1 LSVSNFKN
9 ALHGNL
15 EGDMKKTNS
24 VHPCLIVMDRKQI
37 KKVHEYSLQILSSIG
52 LRVDSPEARKLFAQ
66 AIGSQAVDG
75 DRVRIPAD
83 LVEWAI
89 QAAPAHIDIYDRN
102 GAPAFRLPDQVR
114 FGVGVTALYYQD
126 PATDE
131 VTPFNRQHMAACVR
145 LGNRLP
151 SFDAISTIGIVQD
164 VAPQVS
170 DLYATL
176 EMTANTDKPIIILIS
191 EEDTFPLAM
200 DLLEH
205 LHGDLASRPSIIPY
219 FNPITPLVINKSTV
233 DKMFVAIERGLP
245 FIYANYGMAGAST
258 PITPAG
264 QLALMNA
271 EVLAGL
277 TLGQLIKEGTPMIL
291 GNHPACFDMKGN
303 ESFYDPKSYLIDL
316 ASAEMMAHY
325 SLPHS
330 GTSGSGM
337 GWGADLIAG
346 GHQWFNHLISCLGK
360 KGLAPFVGD
369 ILGSQAFS
377 PNVIVYANEVIQQA
391 RQFTE
396 GFVIDDTNIG
406 LEDIAQV
413 GPGGNFLT
421 SNLTLKFYRNA
432 RQSSHIFDN
441 LSMDEWQARGR
452 PQAED
457 LLKGYTRQLLDE
469 SKPPE
474 NHSELLAQGESFIEA
489 LSTR

>member
-1 LSVSNFKN
+1 MQK
-9 ALHGNL
+9 A
-15 EGDMKKTNS
+15 T
-24 VHPCLIVMDRKQI
+24 IVQPRLNTLDHQQI
-37 KKVHEYSLQILSSIG
+37 KKIHEYSLQILSTVG
-52 LRVDSPEARKLFAQ
+52 LRVDSSKAQKLFSR
-66 AIGSQAVDG
+66 AIGSKAVDG

-89 QAAPAHIDIYDRN
+89 QTAPGRIDVYDRK
-102 GAPAFRLPDQVR
+102 GAPAFRLPDQTR
-114 FGVGVTALYYQD
+114 FGVGVTALYYQE
-126 PATDE
+126 PETDA
-131 VTPFNRQHMAACVR
+131 VVPFTRKHMEACVR
-145 LGNRLP
+145 LGNDLP
-151 SFDAISTIGIVQD
+151 SFDAISTVGIVQD

-176 EMTANTDKPIIILIS
+176 EMAANTAKPLIILIS
-191 EEDTFPLAM
+191 DEKAFTAVL

-205 LHGDLASRPSIIPY
+205 LHGDLTQRPSIIPY
-219 FNPITPLVINKSTV
+219 FNPITPLVINKSTS
-233 DKMFVAIERGLP
+233 DKMWIAIERGLP

-277 TLGQLIKEGTPMIL
+277 TLGQLIREGAPMIL

-303 ESFYDPKSYLIDL
+303 EGYYDPKSYLVDL
-316 ASAEMMAHY
+316 ACAEMIAHY
-325 SLPHS
+325 LLPYS

-391 RQFTE
+391 RLFAE
-396 GFVIDDTNIG
+396 GFVIDDANIG
-406 LEDIAQV
+406 LEDIVQV

-441 LSMDEWQARGR
+441 LPLDEWQARGR
-452 PQAED
+452 PRPED
-457 LLKGYTRQLLDE
+457 FLKGYTRQLLDE
-469 SKPPE
+469 SIPPE
-474 NHSELLAQGESFIEA
+474 NHSELLAQGESFIET
-489 LSTR
+489 LSTH

>member
-1 LSVSNFKN
+1 
-9 ALHGNL
+9 
-15 EGDMKKTNS
+15 MRKTT
-24 VHPCLIVMDRKQI
+24 IVQPILNTLNQEQI

-52 LRVDSPEARKLFAQ
+52 LRVDSQPARSLFAR
-66 AIGSQAVDG
+66 AIGSQALDG
-75 DRVRIPAD
+75 DRVRIPAE

-102 GAPAFRLPDQVR
+102 GALAFRLPDHAR
-114 FGVGVTALYYQD
+114 FGVGVTSLYYQE
-126 PATDE
+126 PETDR
-131 VTPFNRQHMAACVR
+131 TIPFTRKHMADCVR
-145 LGNRLP
+145 LSNGLP

-176 EMTANTDKPIIILIS
+176 EMTANTDKPLIILIS
-191 EEDTFPLAM
+191 DENAFPTVL

-205 LHGDLASRPSIIPY
+205 LHGDLSVRPSIIPY
-219 FNPITPLVINKSTV
+219 FNPITPLVINKTTV
-233 DKMFVAIERGLP
+233 DKMFVAIERRLP

-264 QLALMNA
+264 QLTLLNA

-316 ASAEMMAHY
+316 ACAEMMAHY

-369 ILGSQAFS
+369 IMGSVAFS
-377 PNVIVYANEVIQQA
+377 PNLIVYANEVIQQA
-391 RQFTE
+391 RLFSE
-396 GFVIDDTNIG
+396 GFVIDDAHLG
-406 LEDIAQV
+406 LEDIAEA

-421 SNLTLKFYRNA
+421 SNLTLKFYSNGREFS
-432 RQSSHIFDN
+432 RIFDN
-441 LSMDEWQARGR
+441 LQIDEWQARGR
-452 PQAED
+452 PRTED
-457 LLKGYTRQLLDE
+457 LLKSYTRQLLND

-474 NHSELLAQGESFIEA
+474 NHAEVLKQGESFIEA
-489 LSTR
+489 LSAH

>member
-1 LSVSNFKN
+1 
-9 ALHGNL
+9 
-15 EGDMKKTNS
+15 MKKTNS
-24 VHPCLIVMDRKQI
+24 VLPRLSVMNPEQI
-37 KKVHEYSLQILSSIG
+37 KQVHEYSLQILSSIG
-52 LRVDSPEARKLFAQ
+52 LRVDSPEARKRFAR

-75 DRVRIPAD
+75 DRVRIPPD

-89 QAAPAHIDIYDRN
+89 QAAPARIDIYDRK
-102 GAPAFRLPDQVR
+102 GAPAFCLPDQTR
-114 FGVGVTALYYQD
+114 FGVGVTSLYYQE
-126 PATDE
+126 PETDR
-131 VTPFNRQHMAACVR
+131 VVPFARQHMAACVR
-145 LGNRLP
+145 LANGLP

-176 EMTANTDKPIIILIS
+176 EMAANTAKPLIILIS
-191 EEDTFPLAM
+191 DENAFPLVM

-205 LHGDLASRPSIIPY
+205 LHGDLASKPSVIPY
-219 FNPITPLVINKSTV
+219 FNPITPLVINKTTV
-233 DKMFVAIERGLP
+233 DKMVVAIERSLP

-303 ESFYDPKSYLIDL
+303 ESFYDPKSYVIDL
-316 ASAEMMAHY
+316 ACAEMMAY
-325 SLPHS
+325 YNLPHS
-330 GTSGSGM
+330 GTSGAGM
-337 GWGADLIAG
+337 GWGADIIAG

-369 ILGSQAFS
+369 VLGSVAFS
-377 PNVIVYANEVIQQA
+377 PNVIVYANEIIQHVRFFA
-391 RQFTE
+391 E
-396 GFVIDDTNIG
+396 GFVIDDANIG
-406 LEDIAQV
+406 LEDIVQV

-441 LSMDEWQARGR
+441 LPLDEWQARGR
-452 PQAED
+452 PRPED
-457 LLKGYTRQLLDE
+457 FLKGYTRQLLDQ
-469 SKPPE
+469 SIPPE
-474 NHSELLAQGESFIEA
+474 NHSELLAQGESFIKT
-489 LSTR
+489 LTTH

>member
-1 LSVSNFKN
+1 
-9 ALHGNL
+9 
-15 EGDMKKTNS
+15 MKKTNS
-24 VHPCLIVMDRKQI
+24 VHPRLSVMNPEQI
-37 KKVHEYSLQILSSIG
+37 KQVHEYSLQILSSIG
-52 LRVDSPEARKLFAQ
+52 LRVDSPEARNRFAR

-75 DRVRIPAD
+75 DRVRIPPD

-89 QAAPAHIDIYDRN
+89 QAAPARIDVYDRK
-102 GAPAFRLPDQVR
+102 GSLAFCLPDQAR
-114 FGVGVTALYYQD
+114 FGVGVSALYYQD
-126 PATDE
+126 PETDA
-131 VTPFNRQHMAACVR
+131 VAPFTRKHLAACVR
-145 LGNRLP
+145 LSHRLP

-164 VAPQVS
+164 VAPEVS

-191 EEDTFPLAM
+191 EENAFPSVM

-205 LHGDLASRPSIIPY
+205 LHGDLAPRPSIIPY

-233 DKMFVAIERGLP
+233 DKMWLAIERGLP

-303 ESFYDPKSYLIDL
+303 ENFYDPKSYLIDL
-316 ASAEMMAHY
+316 ACAEMMAHY
-325 SLPHS
+325 NLPYS

-377 PNVIVYANEVIQQA
+377 PNVIVYANEVIQQVRLFA
-391 RQFTE
+391 E
-396 GFVIDDTNIG
+396 GFVIDDSNIG
-406 LEDIAQV
+406 LEDIARV
-413 GPGGNFLT
+413 GPGGDFLL
-421 SNLTLKFYRNA
+421 SKLTLKFCRNT
-432 RQSSHIFDN
+432 RQFSHIFDN
-441 LSMDEWQARGR
+441 LPMDEWQARGR
-452 PQAED
+452 PRAED
-457 LLKGYTRQLLDE
+457 LLRGYTRQLLDE
-469 SKPPE
+469 STPPE
-474 NHSELLAQGESFIEA
+474 NHSELLAQGESFIKK
-489 LSTR
+489 LTTH

>member
-1 LSVSNFKN
+1 MQKAS
-9 ALHGNL
+9 
-15 EGDMKKTNS
+15 
-24 VHPCLIVMDRKQI
+24 IVEPRLNTLDPQQI
-37 KKVHEYSLQILSSIG
+37 KKVHEYSLQILSSVG
-52 LRVDSPEARKLFAQ
+52 LRVDSPVAQKLFTR

-75 DRVRIPAD
+75 DLVRIPPD

-89 QAAPAHIDIYDRN
+89 QAAPAHIDVYDRN
-102 GAPAFRLPDQVR
+102 GAPAFRLPDQAR
-114 FGVGVTALYYQD
+114 FGVGVTSLYYQD
-126 PATDE
+126 PQTGE
-131 VTPFNRQHMAACVR
+131 VVPFTRQHMAACVR
-145 LGNRLP
+145 LGNDLS

-170 DLYATL
+170 DVHATL
-176 EMTANTDKPIIILIS
+176 EMTANTAKPLIILIS
-191 EEDTFPLAM
+191 DENAFPAVL

-205 LHGDLASRPSIIPY
+205 LHGDLASKPSVIPY
-219 FNPITPLVINKSTV
+219 VNPITPLVINKTTV

-264 QLALMNA
+264 QLALINA

-277 TLGQLIKEGTPMIL
+277 TLAQLIKEGTPMIL

-316 ASAEMMAHY
+316 ACAEMMAY
-325 SLPHS
+325 YNLPHS

-369 ILGSQAFS
+369 VLGSVAFS
-377 PNVIVYANEVIQQA
+377 PNLIVYANAVIQQA
-391 RQFTE
+391 RLFSE
-396 GFVIDDTNIG
+396 GFVIDDTHIG
-406 LEDIAQV
+406 LEDIAQA
-413 GPGGNFLT
+413 GPGGSFLT
-421 SNLTLKFYRNA
+421 SNLTLKFFRNA
-432 RQSSHIFDN
+432 RQGSHIFDN
-441 LSMDEWQARGR
+441 LGIDEWQARGR
-452 PQAED
+452 PRAED
-457 LLKGYTRQLLDE
+457 LLKGYTRQLLNE

-474 NHSELLAQGESFIEA
+474 NHTELLNQGESFINT
-489 LSTR
+489 LSPR

>member
-1 LSVSNFKN
+1 MKKANIVQPNLSV
-9 ALHGNL
+9 
-15 EGDMKKTNS
+15 
-24 VHPCLIVMDRKQI
+24 MDQKQI
-37 KKVHEYSLQILSSIG
+37 KKVHENSLQILSSVG
-52 LRVDSPEARKLFAQ
+52 LRVDSPKARKLFTR
-66 AIGSQAVDG
+66 AIGSQAVEG
-75 DRVRIPAD
+75 DRVRIPPD

-89 QAAPAHIDIYDRN
+89 QAAPARMDIYDRK

-114 FGVGVTALYYQD
+114 FGVGVTSLYYQE
-126 PATDE
+126 PETDRA
-131 VTPFNRQHMAACVR
+131 VPFTRKHMADCVR
-145 LGNRLP
+145 LGNGLP
-151 SFDAISTIGIVQD
+151 SFDVISTIGIVQD

-176 EMTANTDKPIIILIS
+176 EMAANTFKPLIILIS
-191 EEDTFPLAM
+191 DENAFPAVL

-205 LHGDLASRPSIIPY
+205 LHGDLATRPSVIPY

-233 DKMFVAIERGLP
+233 DKMIVAIQRGLP
-245 FIYANYGMAGAST
+245 FIYANYGMAGASV

-303 ESFYDPKSYLIDL
+303 ESYYDPKSYLIDL
-316 ASAEMMAHY
+316 ACAEMMAHY
-325 SLPHS
+325 SLPSS

-369 ILGSQAFS
+369 ILSSLAFS
-377 PNVIVYANEVIQQA
+377 PTLIVYANEVIQQA

-421 SNLTLKFYRNA
+421 SNLTLKFYRNT
-432 RQSSHIFDN
+432 REFSHIFDS
-441 LSMDEWQARGR
+441 LSLDEWQARGR
-452 PQAED
+452 PRAED
-457 LLKGYTRQLLDE
+457 LLKGYTRQLLSE

-474 NHSELLAQGESFIEA
+474 NHSALLAQGESFIEA
-489 LSTR
+489 LSTH

>member
-1 LSVSNFKN
+1 
-9 ALHGNL
+9 
-15 EGDMKKTNS
+15 MKKTNS
-24 VHPCLIVMDRKQI
+24 VHPHLSVMDPKQI
-37 KKVHEYSLQILSSIG
+37 KRVHEYSLQILSSVG
-52 LRVDSPEARKLFAQ
+52 LRVDSVEAQKLFTR
-66 AIGSQAVDG
+66 AIGSQALDG

-89 QAAPAHIDIYDRN
+89 QATPARIDIYDRT
-102 GAPAFRLPDQVR
+102 GSPAFRLPDKAR
-114 FGVGVTALYYQD
+114 FGVGVTSLYYQE
-126 PATDE
+126 PETDRV
-131 VTPFNRQHMAACVR
+131 VTFTRKHMETCVR
-145 LGNRLP
+145 LGSVLP
-151 SFDAISTIGIVQD
+151 SFDAISTVGIVQD

-176 EMTANTDKPIIILIS
+176 EMTANTTKPLIILIS
-191 EEDTFPLAM
+191 DENVFPYVL

-205 LHGDLASRPSIIPY
+205 LHGDLSACPSIIPY
-219 FNPITPLVINKSTV
+219 FNPITPLVINKTTV
-233 DKMFVAIERGLP
+233 DKMFAAIERDLP

-291 GNHPACFDMKGN
+291 GIHPACFEMKGN

-316 ASAEMMAHY
+316 AAAEMMAHY
-325 SLPHS
+325 NLPHS

-377 PNVIVYANEVIQQA
+377 PNLIVYANEVIQQVRLFA
-391 RQFTE
+391 E

-406 LEDIAQV
+406 LEDIAQA
-413 GPGGNFLT
+413 GPGGDFLL
-421 SNLTLKFYRNA
+421 SNLTLKSYRNA
-432 RQSSHIFDN
+432 REFSHIFEN
-441 LSMDEWQARGR
+441 LQIDGWQARGR
-452 PQAED
+452 PRMED
-457 LLKGYTRQLLDE
+457 LLRGHTRQLLDE
-469 SKPPE
+469 SKPAE
-474 NHSELLAQGESFIEA
+474 NHSELLAQGESFIKS
-489 LSTR
+489 LTIP

>member
-1 LSVSNFKN
+1 
-9 ALHGNL
+9 
-15 EGDMKKTNS
+15 MKKAN
-24 VHPCLIVMDRKQI
+24 IVQPNLNTLDQQQI
-37 KKVHEYSLQILSSIG
+37 IKVHDYSLRILSTVG
-52 LRVDSPEARKLFAQ
+52 MRVDSSEARKRFAR

-75 DRVRIPAD
+75 DRVRIPSD

-89 QAAPAHIDIYDRN
+89 QAAPARIDIYDRK
-102 GAPAFRLPDQVR
+102 GMLTFRLPDQTR
-114 FGVGVTALYYQD
+114 FGVGVTSLYYQE
-126 PATDE
+126 PETDA
-131 VTPFNRQHMAACVR
+131 VVPFTRQHMETCVR
-145 LGNRLP
+145 LGNDLP
-151 SFDAISTIGIVQD
+151 SFDAISTVGIVQD

-176 EMTANTDKPIIILIS
+176 EMAANTAKPLIILIS
-191 EEDTFPLAM
+191 DENAFPLVM
-200 DLLEH
+200 DLLEQ
-205 LHGDLASRPSIIPY
+205 LHGDLAPRPSIIPY
-219 FNPITPLVINKSTV
+219 LNPITPLVINKTTV

-291 GNHPACFDMKGN
+291 GNHPACFDMQGN
-303 ESFYDPKSYLIDL
+303 QSFYDPKSYLIDL
-316 ASAEMMAHY
+316 ACAEMMAHY
-325 SLPHS
+325 NLPYS

-369 ILGSQAFS
+369 VLGSQAFS
-377 PNVIVYANEVIQQA
+377 PNLIVYANEVIQQA

-406 LEDIAQV
+406 LEDIAQA

-432 RQSSHIFDN
+432 RQGSHIFAN
-441 LSMDEWQARGR
+441 LGIDEWQARGR
-452 PQAED
+452 PRAED

-474 NHSELLAQGESFIEA
+474 NHSELLAQGESFIKS
-489 LSTR
+489 LTTP

>member
-1 LSVSNFKN
+1 
-9 ALHGNL
+9 
-15 EGDMKKTNS
+15 MKKTNS
-24 VHPCLIVMDRKQI
+24 VQPRLSVLDRKQI
-37 KKVHEYSLQILSSIG
+37 KKVHDYSLQILSSIG
-52 LRVDSPEARKLFAQ
+52 LRVDSPEARKLFAR

-75 DRVRIPAD
+75 ERVRIPAD

-89 QAAPAHIDIYDRN
+89 QAAPARIDIYDRK
-102 GAPAFRLPDQVR
+102 GMLTFRLPDQTR
-114 FGVGVTALYYQD
+114 FGVGVTSLYYQE
-126 PATDE
+126 PETDA
-131 VTPFNRQHMAACVR
+131 VVPFTRKHMETCVR
-145 LGNRLP
+145 LGNNLP
-151 SFDAISTIGIVQD
+151 SFDAISTVGIVQD

-176 EMTANTDKPIIILIS
+176 EMAANTAKPLIILIS
-191 EEDTFPLAM
+191 DENAFPHVL

-205 LHGDLASRPSIIPY
+205 LHGNLSSCPSIIPY
-219 FNPITPLVINKSTV
+219 FNPITPLVINKSTA

-277 TLGQLIKEGTPMIL
+277 TLGQLIKEGAPMIL

-303 ESFYDPKSYLIDL
+303 ESYYDPKSYLVDL
-316 ASAEMMAHY
+316 TCAEMIAHY
-325 SLPHS
+325 SLPYS

-337 GWGADLIAG
+337 GWGSDLIAG
-346 GHQWFNHLISCLGK
+346 GHLWFNHLISCLGK

-377 PNVIVYANEVIQQA
+377 PNVIVYANEIIQQVRLFA
-391 RQFTE
+391 E

-406 LEDIAQV
+406 MEDITQA
-413 GPGGNFLT
+413 GPGGDFLL
-421 SNLTLKFYRNA
+421 SNLTLKSYRNT
-432 RQSSHIFDN
+432 RQFSHIFKN
-441 LSMDEWQARGR
+441 LQIDEWQASGR
-452 PQAED
+452 PRAED
-457 LLKGYTRQLLDE
+457 LVKDVTLQLLNE
-469 SKPPE
+469 CKPPE

-489 LSTR
+489 LTLH

>member
-1 LSVSNFKN
+1 
-9 ALHGNL
+9 
-15 EGDMKKTNS
+15 M
-24 VHPCLIVMDRKQI
+24 
-37 KKVHEYSLQILSSIG
+37 
-52 LRVDSPEARKLFAQ
+52 RVDSSEARKRFAQ

-75 DRVRIPAD
+75 DRVRIPSD

-89 QAAPAHIDIYDRN
+89 QAAPARIDIYDRK
-102 GAPAFRLPDQVR
+102 GMLTFRLPDQTR
-114 FGVGVTALYYQD
+114 FGVGVTSLYYQE
-126 PATDE
+126 PETDA
-131 VTPFNRQHMAACVR
+131 VVPFTRKHMETCVR
-145 LGNRLP
+145 LGNDLP
-151 SFDAISTIGIVQD
+151 SFDAISTVGIVQD

-176 EMTANTDKPIIILIS
+176 EMAANTAKPLIILIS
-191 EEDTFPLAM
+191 DENAFPLVM

-205 LHGDLASRPSIIPY
+205 LHGDLAPRPSIIPY
-219 FNPITPLVINKSTV
+219 LNPITPLVINKTTV

-291 GNHPACFDMKGN
+291 GNHPACFDMQGN
-303 ESFYDPKSYLIDL
+303 QSFYDPKSYLIDL
-316 ASAEMMAHY
+316 ACAEMMAHY
-325 SLPHS
+325 NLPYS

-369 ILGSQAFS
+369 VLGSQAFS
-377 PNVIVYANEVIQQA
+377 PNLIVYANEVIQQA

-406 LEDIAQV
+406 LEDIAQA

-432 RQSSHIFDN
+432 RQGSHIFAN
-441 LSMDEWQARGR
+441 LGIDEWQARGR
-452 PQAED
+452 PRAQD

-474 NHSELLAQGESFIEA
+474 NHSELLAQGESFIKT
-489 LSTR
+489 LTTH

>member
-1 LSVSNFKN
+1 MWISSV
-9 ALHGNL
+9 
-15 EGDMKKTNS
+15 
-24 VHPCLIVMDRKQI
+24 
-37 KKVHEYSLQILSSIG
+37 G
-52 LRVDSPEARKLFAQ
+52 LRVDSPEALKLFTQ
-66 AIGSQAVDG
+66 AIGSHSVEG
-75 DRVRIPAD
+75 DRVRLPAD

-89 QAAPAHIDIYDRN
+89 RVSPARVDVYDQT
-102 GAPAFRLPDQVR
+102 GSPAFRLPDQVR
-114 FGVGVTALYYQD
+114 FGVGVTSLYYQE
-126 PATDE
+126 PETDI
-131 VTPFNRQHMAACVR
+131 TIPFTRQHMADCVR
-145 LGNRLP
+145 LGNGLP

-176 EMTANTDKPIIILIS
+176 EMTANTHKPLIILIS
-191 EEDTFPLAM
+191 DENAFPAVL

-205 LHGDLASRPSIIPY
+205 LHGDLSARPSVIPY
-219 FNPITPLVINKSTV
+219 FNPITPLVINKTTV
-233 DKMFVAIERGLP
+233 DKMIVAIERGLP

-316 ASAEMMAHY
+316 VCAEMMAHY
-325 SLPHS
+325 DLPHS

-346 GHQWFNHLISCLGK
+346 GHQWFNHLMSCLGK

-377 PNVIVYANEVIQQA
+377 PNVIVYANEII
-391 RQFTE
+391 RQVREFTE
-396 GFVIDDTNIG
+396 GFAIDDAHFG
-406 LEDIAQV
+406 LEDIVQM
-413 GPGGNFLT
+413 GPGGSFLLT
-421 SNLTLKFYRNA
+421 DLTLQSYRHA
-432 RQSSHIFDN
+432 RQFSHIFEN
-441 LSMDEWQARGR
+441 LQIDEWQARNHPR
-452 PQAED
+452 AED
-457 LLKGYTRQLLDE
+457 LLRHYTRRLLKE
-469 SKPPE
+469 SKPPQ
-474 NHSELLAQGESFIEA
+474 NHSELLSQGESFIETI
-489 LSTR
+489 STP

>member
-1 LSVSNFKN
+1 
-9 ALHGNL
+9 
-15 EGDMKKTNS
+15 MKKTNS
-24 VHPCLIVMDRKQI
+24 VHPHLSVMDPKQI
-37 KKVHEYSLQILSSIG
+37 KRVHEYSLQILSSVG
-52 LRVDSPEARKLFAQ
+52 LRVDSVEAQKLFTR
-66 AIGSQAVDG
+66 AIGSQALDG

-89 QAAPAHIDIYDRN
+89 QATPARIDIYDRT
-102 GAPAFRLPDQVR
+102 GSPAFRLPDQAR
-114 FGVGVTALYYQD
+114 FGVGVTSLYYQE
-126 PATDE
+126 PETDRV
-131 VTPFNRQHMAACVR
+131 VTFTRKHMETCVR
-145 LGNRLP
+145 LGSSLP
-151 SFDAISTIGIVQD
+151 SFDAISTVGIVQD

-176 EMTANTDKPIIILIS
+176 EMTANTTKPLIILIS
-191 EEDTFPLAM
+191 DENVFPYVL

-205 LHGDLASRPSIIPY
+205 LHGDLSACPSIIPY
-219 FNPITPLVINKSTV
+219 FNPITPLVINKTTV
-233 DKMFVAIERGLP
+233 DKMFAAIERDLP

-291 GNHPACFDMKGN
+291 GIHPACFEMKGN

-316 ASAEMMAHY
+316 AAAEMMAHY
-325 SLPHS
+325 NLPHS

-337 GWGADLIAG
+337 GWGADLISG

-377 PNVIVYANEVIQQA
+377 PNLIVYANEVIQQVRLFA
-391 RQFTE
+391 E

-406 LEDIAQV
+406 LEDIAQA
-413 GPGGNFLT
+413 GPGGDFLL
-421 SNLTLKFYRNA
+421 SNLTLKSYRNA
-432 RQSSHIFDN
+432 REFSHIFEN
-441 LSMDEWQARGR
+441 LQIDGWQARGR
-452 PQAED
+452 PRMED
-457 LLKGYTRQLLDE
+457 LLRGHTRQLLDE
-469 SKPPE
+469 SKPAE
-474 NHSELLAQGESFIEA
+474 NHSELLAQGESFIKS
-489 LSTR
+489 LTIP

>member
-1 LSVSNFKN
+1 MKKANIVQPNLSV
-9 ALHGNL
+9 
-15 EGDMKKTNS
+15 
-24 VHPCLIVMDRKQI
+24 MDQKQI
-37 KKVHEYSLQILSSIG
+37 KKVHENSLQILSSVG
-52 LRVDSPEARKLFAQ
+52 LRVDSPKARKLFTR
-66 AIGSQAVDG
+66 AIGSQAVEG
-75 DRVRIPAD
+75 DRVRIPPD

-89 QAAPAHIDIYDRN
+89 QAAPARMDIYDRK

-114 FGVGVTALYYQD
+114 FGVGVTSLYYQE
-126 PATDE
+126 PETDRA
-131 VTPFNRQHMAACVR
+131 VPFTRKHMADCVR
-145 LGNRLP
+145 LGNGLP
-151 SFDAISTIGIVQD
+151 SFDVISTIGIVQD

-176 EMTANTDKPIIILIS
+176 EMAANTFKPLIILIS
-191 EEDTFPLAM
+191 DENAFPAVL

-205 LHGDLASRPSIIPY
+205 LHGDLATRPSVIPY

-233 DKMFVAIERGLP
+233 DKMIVAIQRGLP
-245 FIYANYGMAGAST
+245 FIYANYGMAGASV

-303 ESFYDPKSYLIDL
+303 ESYYDPKSYLIDL
-316 ASAEMMAHY
+316 ACAEMMAHY
-325 SLPHS
+325 SLPSS

-369 ILGSQAFS
+369 ILSSLAFS
-377 PNVIVYANEVIQQA
+377 PTLIVYANEVIQQA

-421 SNLTLKFYRNA
+421 SNLTLKFYRNT
-432 RQSSHIFDN
+432 REFSHIFDS
-441 LSMDEWQARGR
+441 LSLDEWQARGR
-452 PQAED
+452 PRAED

-474 NHSELLAQGESFIEA
+474 NHSELLAQGEVFIKT
-489 LSTR
+489 LTTH

>member
-1 LSVSNFKN
+1 
-9 ALHGNL
+9 
-15 EGDMKKTNS
+15 MKKAN
-24 VHPCLIVMDRKQI
+24 IVQPSLNTLDPQQI
-37 KKVHEYSLQILSSIG
+37 MKVHAYSLQILSTVG
-52 LRVDSPEARKLFAQ
+52 LRVDSPEARKLFTR
-66 AIGSQAVDG
+66 AIGSQAVNG
-75 DRVRIPAD
+75 DRVRIPPD

-89 QAAPAHIDIYDRN
+89 QAAPARIDIYDRK
-102 GAPAFRLPDQVR
+102 GAAAFRLPDQVR
-114 FGVGVTALYYQD
+114 FGVGVTSLYYQD
-126 PATDE
+126 PQTDE
-131 VTPFNRQHMAACVR
+131 VVPFTRQHMADCVR
-145 LGNRLP
+145 LGNGLP

-176 EMTANTDKPIIILIS
+176 EMAANTVKPLIILIS
-191 EEDTFPLAM
+191 DENAFEAVL

-205 LHGDLASRPSIIPY
+205 LHGDLASRPSILPY

-233 DKMFVAIERGLP
+233 DKMFVAIECGLP

-277 TLGQLIKEGTPMIL
+277 ALGQLIKEGTPMIL
-291 GNHPACFDMKGN
+291 GNHPACFDMQGN
-303 ESFYDPKSYLIDL
+303 QSFYDPKSYLIDL
-316 ASAEMMAHY
+316 ACAEMMAHY
-325 SLPHS
+325 NLPYS

-369 ILGSQAFS
+369 VLGSQAFS
-377 PNVIVYANEVIQQA
+377 PNLIVYANEVIQQA

-406 LEDIAQV
+406 LEDIAQA

-432 RQSSHIFDN
+432 RQGSHIFAN
-441 LSMDEWQARGR
+441 LGIDEWQARGR
-452 PQAED
+452 PRAED

-474 NHSELLAQGESFIEA
+474 NHSELLAKGESFIKT
-489 LSTR
+489 LTTH

>member
-1 LSVSNFKN
+1 
-9 ALHGNL
+9 
-15 EGDMKKTNS
+15 MKKAN
-24 VHPCLIVMDRKQI
+24 IVQPNLNTLDQQQI
-37 KKVHEYSLQILSSIG
+37 IKVHDYSLRILSTVG
-52 LRVDSPEARKLFAQ
+52 MRVDSSEARKRFAQ

-75 DRVRIPAD
+75 DRVRIPSD

-89 QAAPAHIDIYDRN
+89 QAAPARIDIYDRK
-102 GAPAFRLPDQVR
+102 GMLTFRLPDQTR
-114 FGVGVTALYYQD
+114 FGVGVTSLYYQE
-126 PATDE
+126 PETDA
-131 VTPFNRQHMAACVR
+131 VVPFTRQHMETCVR
-145 LGNRLP
+145 LGNDLP
-151 SFDAISTIGIVQD
+151 SFDAISTVGIVQD

-176 EMTANTDKPIIILIS
+176 EMAANTAKPLIILIS
-191 EEDTFPLAM
+191 DENAFPLVM
-200 DLLEH
+200 DLLEQ
-205 LHGDLASRPSIIPY
+205 LHGDLAPRPSIIPY
-219 FNPITPLVINKSTV
+219 LNPITPLVINKTTV

-291 GNHPACFDMKGN
+291 GNHPACFDMQGN
-303 ESFYDPKSYLIDL
+303 QSFYDPKSYLIDL
-316 ASAEMMAHY
+316 ACAEMMAHY
-325 SLPHS
+325 NLPYS

-369 ILGSQAFS
+369 VLGSQAFS
-377 PNVIVYANEVIQQA
+377 PNLIVYANEVIQQA

-406 LEDIAQV
+406 LEDIAQA

-432 RQSSHIFDN
+432 RQGSHIFAN
-441 LSMDEWQARGR
+441 LGIDEWQARGR
-452 PQAED
+452 PRAQD

-474 NHSELLAQGESFIEA
+474 NHSELLAQGESFIKT
-489 LSTR
+489 LTTH

>member
-1 LSVSNFKN
+1 MNKETIAQPDLTILNQ
-9 ALHGNL
+9 
-15 EGDMKKTNS
+15 
-24 VHPCLIVMDRKQI
+24 KQI
-37 KKVHEYSLQILSSIG
+37 KKIHQYSLQILSTVG
-52 LRVDSPEARKLFAQ
+52 LRVDSPEAQKLFSR
-66 AIGSQAVDG
+66 AIGSQAVAD
-75 DRVRIPAD
+75 DRVRIPPE

-89 QAAPAHIDIYDRN
+89 EAAPAHIDVYDRK
-102 GAPAFRLPDQVR
+102 GALAFRIPDQAR

-126 PATDE
+126 PHTDA
-131 VTPFNRQHMAACVR
+131 VVPFARKHMQTCVR
-145 LGNRLP
+145 LGNGLP

-164 VAPQVS
+164 VAPEVS

-176 EMTANTDKPIIILIS
+176 DMVANTAKPLIILIS
-191 EEDTFPLAM
+191 DENAFPAVL

-219 FNPITPLVINKSTV
+219 FNPITPLVINKTTA
-233 DKMFVAIERGLP
+233 DKMFIAIERRLP

-264 QLALMNA
+264 QLALINA

-277 TLGQLIKEGTPMIL
+277 TLGQLIREGTPMIL

-303 ESFYDPKSYLIDL
+303 ESYYDPKSYLIDL

-369 ILGSQAFS
+369 NIGSVAFS
-377 PNVIVYANEVIQQA
+377 PNLIVYANEIIQQA
-391 RQFTE
+391 RLFAE
-396 GFVIDDTNIG
+396 GFVIDDTHIG
-406 LEDIAQV
+406 LADIAQT
-413 GPGGNFLT
+413 GPGGSFLL
-421 SNLTLKFYRNA
+421 SNLTLELHRNA
-432 RQSSHIFDN
+432 REFSHLFDN
-441 LSMDEWQARGR
+441 LSIDEWEARGR
-452 PQAED
+452 PRAED
-457 LLKGYTRQLLDE
+457 LLKGHTRQLLNE

-474 NHSELLAQGESFIEA
+474 NHAELLKQGESFIKT
-489 LSTR
+489 LTPH

>member
-1 LSVSNFKN
+1 MKKANIVQPNLSV
-9 ALHGNL
+9 
-15 EGDMKKTNS
+15 
-24 VHPCLIVMDRKQI
+24 MDQKQI
-37 KKVHEYSLQILSSIG
+37 KKVHENSLQILSSVG
-52 LRVDSPEARKLFAQ
+52 LRVDSPEARKLFAR
-66 AIGSQAVDG
+66 ATGSQAVDG
-75 DRVRIPAD
+75 DRVRIPPE

-89 QAAPAHIDIYDRN
+89 QAAPARMDIYDRK
-102 GAPAFRLPDQVR
+102 GELAFRLPDQAR
-114 FGVGVTALYYQD
+114 FGVGVTSLYYQE
-126 PATDE
+126 PETDR
-131 VTPFNRQHMAACVR
+131 VVPFTRKHMADCVR
-145 LGNRLP
+145 LGNCLP
-151 SFDAISTIGIVQD
+151 SFDVISTIGIVQD

-176 EMTANTDKPIIILIS
+176 EMAANTFKPLIILIS
-191 EEDTFPLAM
+191 DENAFPAVL

-205 LHGDLASRPSIIPY
+205 LHGDLATRPSVIPY

-233 DKMFVAIERGLP
+233 DKMWIAIERGLP
-245 FIYANYGMAGAST
+245 FIYANYGMAGASV

-277 TLGQLIKEGTPMIL
+277 TLGQLIKEGAPMIL

-303 ESFYDPKSYLIDL
+303 ESYYDPKSYLIDL
-316 ASAEMMAHY
+316 ACAEMMAHY
-325 SLPHS
+325 SLPSS

-337 GWGADLIAG
+337 GWRADLIAG

-369 ILGSQAFS
+369 ILGSLAFS
-377 PNVIVYANEVIQQA
+377 PNLIVYANEIIQQA
-391 RQFTE
+391 RLFTE

-421 SNLTLKFYRNA
+421 SNLTLKFYRNT
-432 RQSSHIFDN
+432 REFSHIFDS
-441 LSMDEWQARGR
+441 LSLDEWQARGR
-452 PQAED
+452 PRAED

-474 NHSELLAQGESFIEA
+474 NHSELLVQGESFIET
-489 LSTR
+489 LSTH

>member
-1 LSVSNFKN
+1 
-9 ALHGNL
+9 
-15 EGDMKKTNS
+15 MKKTNS
-24 VHPCLIVMDRKQI
+24 VHPRLSVMDPKQI

-52 LRVDSPEARKLFAQ
+52 LRVDSPEARKCFAR
-66 AIGSQAVDG
+66 ANGSQSVDG
-75 DRVRIPAD
+75 DRVRIPPD

-89 QAAPAHIDIYDRN
+89 QTAPARIDVYDHK
-102 GAPAFRLPDQVR
+102 GSLAFRLPDQAR

-126 PATDE
+126 PETDE
-131 VTPFNRQHMAACVR
+131 VAPFTRKHLAACVR
-145 LGNRLP
+145 LGHRLP

-191 EEDTFPLAM
+191 EENAFPLVM

-205 LHGDLASRPSIIPY
+205 LHGDLAPRPSIIPY

-233 DKMFVAIERGLP
+233 DKMWLAIERGLP

-316 ASAEMMAHY
+316 AAAEMMEHY
-325 SLPHS
+325 NLPYS

-346 GHQWFNHLISCLGK
+346 GHQWFNHLICCLGK

-377 PNVIVYANEVIQQA
+377 PNVIVYANEIIQQVRLFA
-391 RQFTE
+391 E

-406 LEDIAQV
+406 LEEIAQV
-413 GPGGNFLT
+413 GPGGDFLL
-421 SNLTLKFYRNA
+421 SNLTLKSYRNA
-432 RQSSHIFDN
+432 RQFSHIFEN
-441 LSMDEWQARGR
+441 LQIDEWQARGR
-452 PQAED
+452 PRAGD
-457 LLKGYTRQLLDE
+457 LLRGHTRQLLDE

-474 NHSELLAQGESFIEA
+474 NHPELLAQGESFIEA
-489 LSTR
+489 FSLH

>member
-1 LSVSNFKN
+1 M
-9 ALHGNL
+9 
-15 EGDMKKTNS
+15 EKTNS
-24 VHPCLIVMDRKQI
+24 VHPRLSVMDPKQT

-52 LRVDSPEARKLFAQ
+52 LRVDSPEARKRFAR

-75 DRVRIPAD
+75 DRVRIPPD

-89 QAAPAHIDIYDRN
+89 QATPAHIDVYDRN
-102 GAPAFRLPDQVR
+102 GSLAFRLPDQVR
-114 FGVGVTALYYQD
+114 FGVGVTSLYYQE
-126 PATDE
+126 PETDRT
-131 VTPFNRQHMAACVR
+131 VPFARKHMAACVR
-145 LGNRLP
+145 LSNDLP
-151 SFDAISTIGIVQD
+151 SFDVISTIGIVRD

-176 EMTANTDKPIIILIS
+176 EMAANTAKPLIILIS
-191 EEDTFPLAM
+191 DENAFPSVM

-219 FNPITPLVINKSTV
+219 FNPITPLVINKSTA
-233 DKMFVAIERGLP
+233 DKMFIAIERGLP

-303 ESFYDPKSYLIDL
+303 ESYYDPKSYLIDL
-316 ASAEMMAHY
+316 ACAEMMAHY
-325 SLPHS
+325 GLPHS

-346 GHQWFNHLISCLGK
+346 GHQWFNHLISCIGK

-377 PNVIVYANEVIQQA
+377 PNLIVYANEVIQQA
-391 RQFTE
+391 REFTE
-396 GFVIDDTNIG
+396 GFGIDDTNIG
-406 LEDIAQV
+406 LEDIIQA

-421 SNLTLKFYRNA
+421 SKLTLKFYRDT
-432 RQSSHIFDN
+432 RQNSHIFDN
-441 LSMDEWQARGR
+441 LPIDEWQARGR
-452 PQAED
+452 PRAED
-457 LLKGYTRQLLDE
+457 LLKGYTRQLLNE

-474 NHSELLAQGESFIEA
+474 NHSELLAEGESFIEA
-489 LSTR
+489 LTTH

>member
-1 LSVSNFKN
+1 MKQTNIIKPNLSV
-9 ALHGNL
+9 
-15 EGDMKKTNS
+15 MKPS
-24 VHPCLIVMDRKQI
+24 QI
-37 KKVHEYSLQILSSIG
+37 NRVHEYSLQILSTVG
-52 LRVDSPEARKLFAQ
+52 LRVDSTEARKLFTK
-66 AIGSQAVDG
+66 AIGPQAVDG
-75 DRVRIPAD
+75 DRVRIPPD

-89 QAAPAHIDIYDRN
+89 QAAPARIDVYDRN

-114 FGVGVTALYYQD
+114 FGVGVTSLYYQD
-126 PATDE
+126 PATDA
-131 VTPFNRQHMAACVR
+131 VVPFSRKHMETCVR
-145 LGNRLP
+145 LGNGLP
-151 SFDAISTIGIVQD
+151 SFDVISTVGIVRD

-176 EMTANTDKPIIILIS
+176 EMTANTAKPLIILIS
-191 EEDTFPLAM
+191 DENAFPAVL

-205 LHGDLASRPSIIPY
+205 LHGDLSPRPSVIPY
-219 FNPITPLVINKSTV
+219 FNPITPLVVNKTTV
-233 DKMFVAIERGLP
+233 DKMVVAIERGLP

-291 GNHPACFDMKGN
+291 GIHPACFEMKGN
-303 ESFYDPKSYLIDL
+303 ESFYDTKSYLIDL
-316 ASAEMMAHY
+316 ACAEMMAHY
-325 SLPHS
+325 NLPHS

-377 PNVIVYANEVIQQA
+377 PNVIVYANEIIQQV
-391 RQFTE
+391 RLFTE

-406 LEDIAQV
+406 LEDITQA
-413 GPGGNFLT
+413 GPGGDFLL
-421 SNLTLKFYRNA
+421 SDLTLKSYRNA
-432 RQSSHIFDN
+432 RQFSHIFEN
-441 LSMDEWQARGR
+441 LQIDEWQARDYPR
-452 PQAED
+452 AKD
-457 LLKGYTRQLLDE
+457 LLRGYTRRLLNE

-474 NHSELLAQGESFIEA
+474 NHAEMLKQGEAFIEA
-489 LSTR
+489 LSTH

>member
-1 LSVSNFKN
+1 
-9 ALHGNL
+9 
-15 EGDMKKTNS
+15 MKKTDS
-24 VHPCLIVMDRKQI
+24 VHPHLSVMDPKQI
-37 KKVHEYSLQILSSIG
+37 KRVHEYSLQILSSIG
-52 LRVDSPEARKLFAQ
+52 LRVDSPGARKRFAR

-75 DRVRIPAD
+75 DRVRIPPD

-89 QAAPAHIDIYDRN
+89 QAAPAHIDVYDRK
-102 GAPAFRLPDQVR
+102 GSLAFRLPDQAR

-126 PATDE
+126 PETDE
-131 VTPFNRQHMAACVR
+131 VVPFARKHMETCVR
-145 LGNRLP
+145 LGNDLP
-151 SFDAISTIGIVQD
+151 SFDAISTVGIVQD

-176 EMTANTDKPIIILIS
+176 EMAANTVKPLIILIS
-191 EEDTFPLAM
+191 DEKAFTVVL

-205 LHGDLASRPSIIPY
+205 LHGDLTQRPSIIPY
-219 FNPITPLVINKSTV
+219 FNPITPLVINKSTA
-233 DKMFVAIERGLP
+233 DKMGFAIERGLP
-245 FIYANYGMAGAST
+245 FIYANFGMAGAST

-291 GNHPACFDMKGN
+291 GNHPACFDMQGN
-303 ESFYDPKSYLIDL
+303 ENFYDPKSYLLDL
-316 ASAEMMAHY
+316 ACAEMVAHY
-325 SLPHS
+325 NLPHS

-377 PNVIVYANEVIQQA
+377 PNVIVYANEVIQQVRLFA
-391 RQFTE
+391 E

-413 GPGGNFLT
+413 GSGGNFLL
-421 SNLTLKFYRNA
+421 SNLTLKFCRNA
-432 RQSSHIFDN
+432 RQFSHIFDN
-441 LSMDEWQARGR
+441 LPMDEWQARGR
-452 PQAED
+452 PQAQD

-469 SKPPE
+469 SMPPE
-474 NHSELLAQGESFIEA
+474 NHSELLAQGESFIKT
-489 LSTR
+489 LTTH

>member
-1 LSVSNFKN
+1 
-9 ALHGNL
+9 
-15 EGDMKKTNS
+15 MKKTNI
-24 VHPCLIVMDRKQI
+24 VKPNLNLINPQQV
-37 KKVHEYSLQILSSIG
+37 KKIHEYSLQILSSIG
-52 LRVDSPEARKLFAQ
+52 LRVDSIEAQKIFTR
-66 AIGSQAVDG
+66 AIGSQALDG

-89 QAAPAHIDIYDRN
+89 QAAPARIDIYDRT
-102 GAPAFRLPDQVR
+102 GSPAFRLPDQAR
-114 FGVGVTALYYQD
+114 FGVGVTSLYYQE
-126 PATDE
+126 PETDR
-131 VTPFNRQHMAACVR
+131 VVPFTRKHMQTCVR
-145 LGNRLP
+145 LGNDLP
-151 SFDAISTIGIVQD
+151 SFDVISTVGIVQD

-176 EMTANTDKPIIILIS
+176 EMTANTAKPLIILIS
-191 EEDTFPLAM
+191 DENAFPSVM

-205 LHGDLASRPSIIPY
+205 LHGDLASKPSIIPY
-219 FNPITPLVINKSTV
+219 FNPITPLIINKTTV

-291 GNHPACFDMKGN
+291 GIHPACFEMKGN

-316 ASAEMMAHY
+316 AAAEMMAY
-325 SLPHS
+325 YNLPHS

-337 GWGADLIAG
+337 GWGADLIAA
-346 GHQWFNHLISCLGK
+346 GHQWFNHLTSCLGK

-377 PNVIVYANEVIQQA
+377 PNLIVYANEIIQQV
-391 RQFTE
+391 RLFTE
-396 GFVIDDTNIG
+396 GFEIDDTNIG
-406 LEDIAQV
+406 LEEIAQM
-413 GPGGNFLT
+413 GPGGNFLL
-421 SNLTLKFYRNA
+421 SDLTLKLCRNT
-432 RQSSHIFDN
+432 RQFSHIFDS
-441 LSMDEWQARGR
+441 LPIDEWQARGR
-452 PQAED
+452 PRAED
-457 LLKGYTRQLLDE
+457 LLKEYTRQLLDK

-474 NHSELLAQGESFIEA
+474 NHSELLAQGESFIKTLTA
-489 LSTR
+489 H

>member
-1 LSVSNFKN
+1 
-9 ALHGNL
+9 
-15 EGDMKKTNS
+15 MKKTNS
-24 VHPCLIVMDRKQI
+24 VHPRLSVMDPKQI
-37 KKVHEYSLQILSSIG
+37 KKVHEYSLQILSSVG
-52 LRVDSPEARKLFAQ
+52 LRVDSTEARKLFTK
-66 AIGSQAVDG
+66 AIGPQAVDG
-75 DRVRIPAD
+75 DRVRIPPD

-89 QAAPAHIDIYDRN
+89 RAAPGRIDIYDRT

-126 PATDE
+126 PETDE
-131 VTPFNRQHMAACVR
+131 VVPFTRQHLAACVR
-145 LGNRLP
+145 LGNHLP
-151 SFDAISTIGIVQD
+151 SFDAISTIGILQD

-176 EMTANTDKPIIILIS
+176 EMAANTAKPLIILIS
-191 EEDTFPLAM
+191 DEKAFTAVL

-205 LHGDLASRPSIIPY
+205 LHGDLTRRPSIIPY

-233 DKMFVAIERGLP
+233 DKMWLAIERGLP

-277 TLGQLIKEGTPMIL
+277 TLGQLIREGAPMIL

-303 ESFYDPKSYLIDL
+303 EGYYDPKSYLVDL
-316 ASAEMMAHY
+316 ACAEMIAHY
-325 SLPHS
+325 RLPYS

-337 GWGADLIAG
+337 GWGSDLIAG

-391 RQFTE
+391 RLFAE

-406 LEDIAQV
+406 LEDIAQI
-413 GPGGNFLT
+413 GPGGNFLL
-421 SNLTLKFYRNA
+421 SDLTLKFCRNT
-432 RQSSHIFDN
+432 RQFSHIFDS
-441 LSMDEWQARGR
+441 LPIDEWQARGR
-452 PQAED
+452 PRAED
-457 LLKGYTRQLLDE
+457 LLKEHTRQLLDK
-469 SKPPE
+469 SKPLE
-474 NHSELLAQGESFIEA
+474 NHSELLAQGESFIKTLTA
-489 LSTR
+489 H

>member
-1 LSVSNFKN
+1 
-9 ALHGNL
+9 
-15 EGDMKKTNS
+15 MKKTNS
-24 VHPCLIVMDRKQI
+24 VHPRLSVMDPKQI

-52 LRVDSPEARKLFAQ
+52 LRVDSPEARKRFAR

-75 DRVRIPAD
+75 DRVRIPPD

-89 QAAPAHIDIYDRN
+89 QAAPARIDVYDRN
-102 GAPAFRLPDQVR
+102 GSLAFRLPDQAR
-114 FGVGVTALYYQD
+114 FGVGVTALYYQE
-126 PATDE
+126 PETDA
-131 VTPFNRQHMAACVR
+131 VVPFTRKHMETCVR
-145 LGNRLP
+145 LGNDLP
-151 SFDAISTIGIVQD
+151 SFDAISTVGIVQD

-176 EMTANTDKPIIILIS
+176 EMAANTVKPLIILIS
-191 EEDTFPLAM
+191 DEKAFTAVL

-205 LHGDLASRPSIIPY
+205 LHGDLTRRPSIIPY
-219 FNPITPLVINKSTV
+219 FNPITPLVINKSTS
-233 DKMFVAIERGLP
+233 DKMWIAIERGLP

-277 TLGQLIKEGTPMIL
+277 TLGQLIREGAPMIL

-303 ESFYDPKSYLIDL
+303 EGYYDPKSYLVDL
-316 ASAEMMAHY
+316 ACAEMIAHY
-325 SLPHS
+325 RLPYS

-391 RQFTE
+391 RLFAE

-413 GPGGNFLT
+413 GPGGNFLL
-421 SNLTLKFYRNA
+421 SNLTLKFCRNA
-432 RQSSHIFDN
+432 RQFSHIFDN
-441 LSMDEWQARGR
+441 LPMDEWQARGR
-452 PQAED
+452 PRAQD

-469 SKPPE
+469 SMPPE
-474 NHSELLAQGESFIEA
+474 NHSELLAQGESFIKT
-489 LSTR
+489 LTTH

>member
-1 LSVSNFKN
+1 
-9 ALHGNL
+9 
-15 EGDMKKTNS
+15 MKKAN
-24 VHPCLIVMDRKQI
+24 IVQPNLNTLDQQQI
-37 KKVHEYSLQILSSIG
+37 IKVHDYSLRILSTVG
-52 LRVDSPEARKLFAQ
+52 MRVDSSEARKRFAR

-75 DRVRIPAD
+75 DRVRIPSD

-89 QAAPAHIDIYDRN
+89 QAAPARIDIYDRK
-102 GAPAFRLPDQVR
+102 GMLTFRLPDQTR
-114 FGVGVTALYYQD
+114 FGVGVTSLYYQE
-126 PATDE
+126 PETDA
-131 VTPFNRQHMAACVR
+131 VVPFTRQHMETCVR
-145 LGNRLP
+145 LGNDLP
-151 SFDAISTIGIVQD
+151 SFDAISTVGIVQD

-176 EMTANTDKPIIILIS
+176 EMAANTAKPLIILIS
-191 EEDTFPLAM
+191 DENAFPLVM
-200 DLLEH
+200 DLLEQ
-205 LHGDLASRPSIIPY
+205 LHGDLAPRPSIIPY
-219 FNPITPLVINKSTV
+219 LNPITPLVINKTTV

-291 GNHPACFDMKGN
+291 GNHPACFDMQGN
-303 ESFYDPKSYLIDL
+303 QSFYDPKSYLIDL
-316 ASAEMMAHY
+316 ACAEMMAHY
-325 SLPHS
+325 NLPYS

-369 ILGSQAFS
+369 VLGSQAFS
-377 PNVIVYANEVIQQA
+377 PNLIVYANEVIQQA

-406 LEDIAQV
+406 LEDIAQA

-432 RQSSHIFDN
+432 RQGSHIFAN
-441 LSMDEWQARGR
+441 LGIDEWQARGR
-452 PQAED
+452 PRAQD

-474 NHSELLAQGESFIEA
+474 NHSELLAQGESFIKT
-489 LSTR
+489 LTTH